1 MAASGTK
8 KYLVSVAGSKESM
21 ATVDYIA
28 DMMYPSET
36 EVVLFHVFSRI
47 PETYWDFDQHP
58 ESDVWM
64 KKLKAQEEAHEK
76 EVKNFMN
83 KALQRLLKAD
93 FREQLVSVEIHN
105 RVTGIAR
112 DIIHE
117 AKKNFH
123 AVIMGRTGT
132 GKLSGLAVGSVT
144 SKVLPALPKL
154 HMCVVTGKPQD
165 GNILVAIDGSEGSMR
180 AVDYLCSLKGAN
192 HHEIILF
199 HAMRHIGFTKTQP
212 LKEVEKLVWGD
223 AKKAIEPVMTEAK
236 KRLVDSGIAK
246 SKIKT
251 KIVTGVDSRAGALI
265 EEAKQSTCSTIMVGR
280 SGVSQVEEFNIG
292 RVSNKVIHQAK
303 NTAVWV
309 IA

>member
-1 MAASGTK
+1 MSASGTK
-8 KYLVSVAGSKESM
+8 KILVALDGSTESM
-21 ATVDYIA
+21 ATVDYVA

-36 EVVLFHVFSRI
+36 EVLLFHVFSRI
-47 PETYWDFDQHP
+47 PETYWDFDRHP

-64 KKLKAQEEAHEK
+64 NNLKTQEEAHEK
-76 EVKNFMN
+76 EVKRFMN
-83 KALQRLLKAD
+83 KALQRLLKTD
-93 FREQLVSVEIHN
+93 FREQFVSVEIHD
-105 RVTGIAR
+105 RVKGIAR
-112 DIIHE
+112 DIINE
-117 AKKNFH
+117 AKGNYH

-132 GKLSGLAVGSVT
+132 GKLPGLAVGGVT
-144 SKVLPALPKL
+144 SKILPALPNR

-180 AVDYLCSLKGAN
+180 AVDYLCSLKVGN
-192 HHEIILF
+192 HREVILF

-212 LKEVEKLVWGD
+212 LQEVEKMVWSD
-223 AKKAIEPVMTEAK
+223 AKKTIDPVFTEVI
-236 KRLVDSGIAK
+236 KRLADSGLAK
-246 SKIKT
+246 SKIKR

-265 EEAKQSTCSTIMVGR
+265 EEAKQSRCSTIMVGR
-280 SGVSQVEEFNIG
+280 SGVSQVEAFNIG